1 MKLNIP
7 LLVITVVLGLAVLA
21 SYIPMIM
28 DIRKNNNSK
37 LYWGLDKQQRIPYYV
52 FMILAVFGFLTFI
65 MYYIDLEN
73 KPTSG
78 ILSKGYTLEILVS
91 LVLIFSILW
100 SVFVYLSVKNGNKIY
115 KILCASTLVVVAISS
130 VLLLAGTTSDKD
142 SPPYVIA
149 GIILFCLVTVLAD
162 SVGWNARFLSEYY

>member
-52 FMILAVFGFLTFI
+52 FMIFPKVINLIKKMLFLGKSKKRQNFDFLKKCVNFI
-65 MYYIDLEN
+65 N
-73 KPTSG
+73 F
-78 ILSKGYTLEILVS
+78 S
-91 LVLIFSILW
+91 LFSHFF
-100 SVFVYLSVKNGNKIY
+100 SF
-115 KILCASTLVVVAISS
+115 
-130 VLLLAGTTSDKD
+130 
-142 SPPYVIA
+142 
-149 GIILFCLVTVLAD
+149 
-162 SVGWNARFLSEYY
+162 FLSFFKKSKF